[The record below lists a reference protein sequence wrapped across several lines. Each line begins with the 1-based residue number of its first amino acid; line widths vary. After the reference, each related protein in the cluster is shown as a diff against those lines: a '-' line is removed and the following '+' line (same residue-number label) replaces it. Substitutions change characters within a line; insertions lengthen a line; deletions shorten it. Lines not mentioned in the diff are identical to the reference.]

1 VVRALPA
8 GPGARDTIAGVPP
21 GSTAPPAAAPGAG
34 GAARGFGALRHRDF
48 AVLWAGLLVA
58 NAGTWM
64 QTVAQGWVIYN
75 LTDDPVALGAMGL
88 AFGVPMVLFPL
99 VGGVLA
105 DRFDRL
111 TLLKVTQTLSLLL
124 ALALA
129 ALTWLGVVQFWH
141 FLAIALGSATVLAFD
156 NPARQALIPDL
167 VPREELM
174 SATSLNSVSFTGA
187 QLVGPAVAGLILAAR
202 PDDLLGAGAVVFSVN
217 ALTRLA
223 VLVPLFWIRPH
234 AAARGRQGDAAQ
246 DGRNPLLE
254 GLRYVAGQP
263 ALVLLVA
270 TVAVTS
276 VFGRSFVYLLPI
288 FARDVLGVGGEGLGL
303 MNTAAGVGTIAA
315 GLGLAGLG
323 AGLSRRWLIGGGMLG
338 LTASILAFAF
348 STSYPLSLGLLAL
361 TGAASTAVSA
371 SVATQIQTTVPGTLR
386 GRVMSLNTLCL
397 IGLGPIGSFLSAAL
411 ARMMAVQWAL
421 AGTASLMVLYL
432 ALTLLIGRTRRA
444 WRAIP

>member
-1 VVRALPA
+1 
-8 GPGARDTIAGVPP
+8 
-21 GSTAPPAAAPGAG
+21 
-34 GAARGFGALRHRDF
+34 
-48 AVLWAGLLVA
+48 
-58 NAGTWM
+58 
-64 QTVAQGWVIYN
+64 
-75 LTDDPVALGAMGL
+75 MGL
-88 AFGVPMVLFPL
+88 ALGVPMVLFPL
-99 VGGVLA
+99 VGGVVA

-129 ALTWLGVVQFWH
+129 ALTWLGVVELRH

-174 SATSLNSVSFTGA
+174 SATSLNSVSFSGA
-187 QLVGPAVAGLILAAR
+187 QLVGPALAGLILAAY
-202 PDDLLGAGAVVFSVN
+202 PNELLRAGAIVFSVN
-217 ALTRLA
+217 AVGRLA

-234 AAARGRQGDAAQ
+234 PAARGRQGQ
-246 DGRNPLLE
+246 QGGRNPLAE

-288 FARDVLGVGGEGLGL
+288 FARDVLGVGGEGFGL
-303 MNTAAGVGTIAA
+303 MNAAAGAGTIVA
-315 GLGLAGLG
+315 GLGLAGVG

-338 LTASILAFAF
+338 LTASILGFAF
-348 STSYPLSLGLLAL
+348 STSYPLSLALLAL

-371 SVATQIQTTVPGTLR
+371 SVATQIQTTVPGQLR

-397 IGLGPIGSFLSAAL
+397 IGLAPIGSFLSAAL
-411 ARMMAVQWAL
+411 ARVLAVQWAL

-432 ALTLLIGRTRRA
+432 ALTLLLGRTRRA

>member
-1 VVRALPA
+1 V
-8 GPGARDTIAGVPP
+8 
-21 GSTAPPAAAPGAG
+21 AP
-34 GAARGFGALRHRDF
+34 RGFGALRHRDF

-99 VGGVLA
+99 VGGVVA

-111 TLLKVTQTLSLLL
+111 TLLKVTQTLSLLF

-129 ALTWLGVVQFWH
+129 ALSWLGVVQFWH
-141 FLAIALGSATVLAFD
+141 FLLIALGSATVLAFD

-174 SATSLNSVSFTGA
+174 SATSLNSVSFSGA
-187 QLVGPAVAGLILAAR
+187 QLVGPALAGLVLAAY
-202 PDDLLGAGAVVFSVN
+202 PNELLRAGAIVFTVN
-217 ALTRLA
+217 AVSRLA

-234 AAARGRQGDAAQ
+234 PAARGRQGEQ
-246 DGRNPLLE
+246 GGRNPLVE

-303 MNTAAGVGTIAA
+303 MNTAAGAGTIVA
-315 GLGLAGLG
+315 GLGLAGVG

-348 STSYPLSLGLLAL
+348 STSYPLSLALLAL

-371 SVATQIQTTVPGTLR
+371 SVATQIQTTVPGQLR

-397 IGLGPIGSFLSAAL
+397 IGLGPIGSFVSAAL
-411 ARMMAVQWAL
+411 ARVLAVQWAL

-432 ALTLLIGRTRRA
+432 ALTLLLGRTRRA